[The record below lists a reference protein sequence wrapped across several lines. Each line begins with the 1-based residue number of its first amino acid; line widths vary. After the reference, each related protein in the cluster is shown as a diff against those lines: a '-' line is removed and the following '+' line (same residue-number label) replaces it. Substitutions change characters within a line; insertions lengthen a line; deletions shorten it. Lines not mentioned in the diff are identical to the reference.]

1 MNYVKAK
8 LNWEEVFIQEAIDL
22 EEKMS
27 TLDLSALNKSRLR
40 LSLEKDILSWKK
52 YRLWITEE
60 INCASLQDKIET
72 VDLNKLL
79 QKAQS
84 TYANFASY
92 NFWNEDLIPIDV
104 WEDNLIVIGLE
115 KNEKLI
121 QIPKAIFILASPQ
134 ILSSFAA
141 KVFSHDASEDLLAEG
156 TQSGAEES
164 STDAMALLD
173 GIDINMAAPILQFNS
188 ASLLSPVSATPE
200 TKPNPT
206 DAKQHNEVSEYNSEN
221 SMMAEVSPAATASM
235 SMWDYLSERH
245 EEYCFEARK
254 QFDAYMVLKIVSGRT
269 QVFKMD
275 ADLQNQN
282 LNTQLFAYG
291 LTDENPFKKV
301 LDSGSS
307 ESFNI
312 NQLGFTIRDFK
323 YACITPLKRGHDT
336 VGFLV
341 GLKTKNLA
349 ETDQTLLEDLA
360 KESA

>member
-27 TLDLSALNKSRLR
+27 TLDGSALNKSRLR
-40 LSLEKDILSWKK
+40 LSLEQDILSWKK
-52 YRLWITEE
+52 YRLWITAEM
-60 INCASLQDKIET
+60 NCASLQDKIET
-72 VDLNKLL
+72 VDLTKLL
-79 QKAQS
+79 NKAKN

-104 WEDNLIVIGLE
+104 WDDSLIVIGLE

-134 ILSSFAA
+134 VLSSFAA
-141 KVFSHDASEDLLAEG
+141 KLFSTTASDELISEG
-156 TQSGAEES
+156 TQSGSEDS

-173 GIDINMAAPILQFNS
+173 GIDLNMAAPTLQFNA
-188 ASLLSPVSATPE
+188 ASLLSTGPQQPAAVATV
-200 TKPNPT
+200 T
-206 DAKQHNEVSEYNSEN
+206 DAKVELDDSEN
-221 SMMAEVSPAATASM
+221 HSERSMMLEVAPTSSSM

-245 EEYCFEARK
+245 DEYCFEVRK

-275 ADLQNQN
+275 TDLQKQN
-282 LNTQLFAYG
+282 LNTQLFDYS
-291 LTDENPFKKV
+291 LSDENPFKKV
-301 LDSGSS
+301 LDSGNS

-323 YACITPLKRGHDT
+323 YACITPLKRGPDT